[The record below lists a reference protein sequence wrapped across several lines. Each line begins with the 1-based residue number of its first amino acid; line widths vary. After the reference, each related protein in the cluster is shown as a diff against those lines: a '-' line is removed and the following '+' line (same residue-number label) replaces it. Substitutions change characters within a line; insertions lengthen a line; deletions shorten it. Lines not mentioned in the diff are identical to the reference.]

1 MTTNTDT
8 QTQTQTTETKT
19 KGTYTVT
26 DAISGQDTKV
36 IPLQLRATA
45 ARLNLTVDELLQNY
59 VGHSGKAA
67 LKALNLTEAE
77 VTAKFP
83 NLHPNVVANCKRCF
97 RVEKAPR
104 IKKVKEVTVTTPVV
118 AETVVAEAVTENLE
132 IPVDTP
138 DEVVY
143 NAEEQV
149 EVTE

>member
-1 MTTNTDT
+1 MNTDT
-8 QTQTQTTETKT
+8 PTQPTET

-26 DAISGQDTKV
+26 DAISGQVTKV
-36 IPLQLRATA
+36 IPIQLRATA

-77 VTAKFP
+77 VKVKFP
-83 NLHPNVVANCKRCF
+83 NLHPNVVTNCKRCF

-104 IKKVKEVTVTTPVV
+104 AKKVKEVAVTTPVV
-118 AETVVAEAVTENLE
+118 AETVIAEAVTENLE
-132 IPVDTP
+132 IPVDVQ

-143 NAEEQV
+143 NAEAEV